1 MDIHGVWNVSA
12 IVTEKKGSKLKWK
25 LSIESLRQQEG
36 ETLDDAAEFK
46 SLIFTL
52 IW

>member
-1 MDIHGVWNVSA
+1 MVSG
-12 IVTEKKGSKLKWK
+12 TFRPSQLKKKGSKLKWK

-46 SLIFTL
+46 SLILTL